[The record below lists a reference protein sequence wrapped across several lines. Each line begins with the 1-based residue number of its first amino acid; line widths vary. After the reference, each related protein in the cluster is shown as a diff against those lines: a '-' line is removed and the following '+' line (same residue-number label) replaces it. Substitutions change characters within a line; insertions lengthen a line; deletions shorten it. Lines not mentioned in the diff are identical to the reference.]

1 LEEHIMEQAVQL
13 ERRVRVIPAT
23 RQPTARGPRHDGKRR
38 VAAYCR
44 VSTDSEEQ
52 LNSYDAQKS
61 YYTQR
66 IEENPDW
73 ELAGIFADEGITGT
87 SMKKRTEFKRMIAA
101 CKRGRIDM
109 ILTKSLSRFARN
121 TVDCLDTVRVLK
133 ANGIGVI
140 FEKENINTLTES
152 SEFLITLFSGFAQAE
167 SESLSKNVRQGKQ
180 FGMKDGIVHF
190 QYKKLLG
197 YRRGEDG
204 QPEIVPEEAETIRRI
219 YRRYLEGA
227 SEGEIKKELEAD
239 NIPTAAGLAGWSH
252 RVVHSILTNEK
263 YIGDA
268 LLQKTYVTDC
278 ISKKVVKNQGELP
291 MYYIENHHPGII
303 PKELFQRVQEE
314 MARRT
319 SKRKVMQ
326 KTGKTEQGK
335 YSAKYALSELLICGE
350 CGTPYKRCTW
360 SRNGKKRIVWRC
372 VSRLE
377 YGTKYCHNSPTLD
390 EGKLHDAIVAALNR
404 YGADR
409 AKVIEDALAIAEIV
423 QSHGSKDGVSLLA
436 LQDRLKELSAEQDA
450 LLDKVLADMGNSEL
464 NTQLKALAE
473 EKQDILDQMAAHQQD
488 EKQQILQASR
498 QRERDEWLE
507 QQEMKFAEYNDIIT
521 RRFVE
526 KITVVDSETVLVKIQ
541 ETDVEIEQSLC

>member
-1 LEEHIMEQAVQL
+1 MEEIL
-13 ERRVRVIPAT
+13 ERRVRVIPAARPAQPVGL
-23 RQPTARGPRHDGKRR
+23 RQERQR

-52 LNSYDAQKS
+52 LSSYAAQKA

-73 ELAGIFADEGITGT
+73 KMAGVFADEGLSGTG
-87 SMKKRTEFKRMIAA
+87 MKKRTEFNRMIAA
-101 CKRGRIDM
+101 CKRGRIDL

-121 TVDCLDTVRVLK
+121 TVDCLNTVRMLK

-167 SESLSKNVRQGKQ
+167 SESLSKNVVWGKQ
-180 FGMKDGIVHF
+180 KSMEAGHVTF

-197 YRRGEDG
+197 YRRGPDG
-204 QPEIVPEEAETIRRI
+204 KPEIVPEAAETVRRI

-227 SEGEIKKELEAD
+227 SLVDLQRELEQDGILPAE
-239 NIPTAAGLAGWSH
+239 GVRGWS
-252 RVVHSILTNEK
+252 RQVLRNILTNEK

-278 ISKKVVKNQGELP
+278 ISKKVVKNTGGRA
-291 MYYIENHHPGII
+291 MYYVENNHPAII
-303 PKELFQRVQEE
+303 SKEIFHRVQAE
-314 MARRT
+314 MTRRS

-326 KTGKTEQGK
+326 KSGKTEQGK
-335 YSAKYALSELLICGE
+335 YSAKYALSELLVCGE

-360 SRNGKKRIVWRC
+360 TRNGKKRIVWRC

-377 YGTKYCHNSPTLD
+377 FGKKYCHNSPTMD
-390 EGKLHDAIVAALNR
+390 ESKLHSAIVATLNE

-409 AKVIEDALAIAEIV
+409 AALLTGVRELTMAVKCDAQNGSQTDLKRRLDALNTEQAGLIDKILKDMDSEELNARLQAIAGEK
-423 QSHGSKDGVSLLA
+423 QTLLA
-436 LQDRLKELSAEQDA
+436 QIEEARQAEAQKRDLISRQKELE
-450 LLDKVLADMGNSEL
+450 
-464 NTQLKALAE
+464 
-473 EKQDILDQMAAHQQD
+473 
-488 EKQQILQASR
+488 
-498 QRERDEWLE
+498 EWLE
-507 QQEMKFAEYNDIIT
+507 HQPLCFTEYDDTIT
-521 RRFVE
+521 RRLIE
-526 KITVVDSETVLVKIQ
+526 RITVQDADTIRVQFRGAEA
-541 ETDVEIEQSLC
+541 EIEQPLN

>member
-1 LEEHIMEQAVQL
+1 MAQAVL

-23 RQPTARGPRHDGKRR
+23 RQTTARGPRHDGKRR

-44 VSTDSEEQ
+44 VSTNSEEQ
-52 LNSYDAQKS
+52 LNSYAAQKA

-73 ELAGIFADEGITGT
+73 ELAGIFADEGLSGT
-87 SMKKRTEFKRMIAA
+87 SMKKRAEFKRMIAA

-167 SESLSKNVRQGKQ
+167 SESLRGNIIKGKQ
-180 FGMKDGIVHF
+180 FSMREGIVHF

-197 YRRGEDG
+197 YRRGADG
-204 QPEIVPEEAETIRRI
+204 QPEIVPEEAETVRRI
-219 YRRYLEGA
+219 YSRYLEGA
-227 SEGEIKKELEAD
+227 SLGDIKKELEAD
-239 NIPTAAGLAGWSH
+239 NIPTAENVQGWSYQVI
-252 RVVHSILTNEK
+252 RNILTNEK
-263 YIGDA
+263 YMGDA
-268 LLQKTYVTDC
+268 ILQKTFVTDC
-278 ISKKVVKNQGELP
+278 ISKGVVKNQGELP
-291 MYYIENHHPGII
+291 MYYIENNHQGIV
-303 PKELFQRVQEE
+303 PRELFQRVQEE
-314 MARRT
+314 IARRT

-335 YSAKYALSELLICGE
+335 YSAKYALSELLVCGE

-360 SRNGKKRIVWRC
+360 ARNGKKRIVWRC
-372 VSRLE
+372 ISRLE
-377 YGTKYCHNSPTLD
+377 FGRKYCHSSPTLD
-390 EGKLHDAIVAALNR
+390 EDKLHTAIVAALNR
-404 YGADR
+404 YGASR
-409 AKVIEDALAIAEIV
+409 AEVIEDALAIAGIV
-423 QSHGSKDGVSLLA
+423 QSRSGKDGVSLLT
-436 LQDRLKELSAEQDA
+436 LQDRLKELSAEQTV
-450 LLDKVLADMGNSEL
+450 LLDRVLEDMDNAEL
-464 NTQLKALAE
+464 NTQLKVLAE
-473 EKQDILDQMAAHQQD
+473 EKQNILDQIAAYHQD
-488 EKQQILQASR
+488 EEQQALQASR

-507 QQEMKFAEYNDIIT
+507 QQDLKFMVYDDIIT

-526 KITVVDSETVLVKIQ
+526 KVTVVDAETILVKIQ
-541 ETDVEIEQSLC
+541 DADVEIEQSLC